1 MSDSTLFGVAFGLV
15 ALATIFL
22 LGARHEFAQKNRRD
36 ATLLA
41 GVAITSL
48 MSGAA
53 VFLI

>member
-1 MSDSTLFGVAFGLV
+1 MSDTTTSGMALGLV

-22 LGARHEFAQKNRRD
+22 LGARYEYAQSNRRD
-36 ATLLA
+36 ANLLA

-48 MSGAA
+48 ISGAA